1 MFYNLFFGE
10 AELFGSRGSG
20 SGFRGRGSG
29 VWFWGSGVRV
39 VFWGSGVGGRVLG
52 VGGRVLGVG
61 GRVLGVGVGVVVLFS
76 ETSFCNSELFFIKDQ
91 EPMSN
96 NAYITHSFL

>member
-1 MFYNLFFGE
+1 MDSLSLCLKFE

-20 SGFRGRGSG
+20 VRVRFWGSE
-29 VWFWGSGVRV
+29 VWFWGSGFGGR
-39 VFWGSGVGGRVLG
+39 GSGFGGQGRVLG

-76 ETSFCNSELFFIKDQ
+76 EASFCNSELFFIK